1 MKIYFWYLL
10 VLESYVIFSV
20 KCLKFA
26 PKLSLSLFQPF
37 LAAILAT
44 LATVKVKLILDI
56 CSNKLIR

>member
-1 MKIYFWYLL
+1 MKICFWYLL

-26 PKLSLSLFQPF
+26 PELSLSLFQPI

-44 LATVKVKLILDI
+44 LATVKVKSILDI